1 MRFRSLAIALAVAAL
16 IGYAASTGC
25 GKSSSSTSP
34 GPGTVSE
41 TFASGNLTAGVPFSH
56 TFANAGTYA
65 YRCTNHST
73 SLTSGMVATVT
84 VDGASSVM
92 LDSVLVGSGGNF
104 FVPGNITIAPSG
116 TVKWKLVTGLHNVSR
131 P

>member
-1 MRFRSLAIALAVAAL
+1 MRFRSLAVMLVIAALAAVAA
-16 IGYAASTGC
+16 AMGC
-25 GKSSSSTSP
+25 GSSSNSTTPAPTGVAES
-34 GPGTVSE
+34 
-41 TFASGNLTAGVPFSH
+41 FASGNLTVGVPFTH

-84 VDGASSVM
+84 VDAISTNM
-92 LDSVLVGSGGNF
+92 LDSVLVGQGGNF
-104 FVPGNITIAPSG
+104 FVPGNITIAPTG
-116 TVKWKLVTGLHNVSR
+116 TVKWKLVTGVHNVSR